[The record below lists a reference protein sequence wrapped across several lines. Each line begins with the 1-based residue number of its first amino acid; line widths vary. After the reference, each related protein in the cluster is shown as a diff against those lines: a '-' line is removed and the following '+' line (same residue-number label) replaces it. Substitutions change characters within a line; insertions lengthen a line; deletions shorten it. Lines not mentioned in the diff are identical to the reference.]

1 MWLWRNPEIRKYGN
15 IYVILALLA
24 AAGAGFC
31 FGVPAALYVAVFSI
45 AGAVLF
51 WCAAKKRYEALSCL
65 LYTSPSPRDTR

>member
-31 FGVPAALYVAVFSI
+31 FGVPAALMWQFS
-45 AGAVLF
+45 A
-51 WCAAKKRYEALSCL
+51 
-65 LYTSPSPRDTR
+65 